1 MYNRKGLNYMNTRKI
16 KTTILTLATTAI
28 ATFGLAACDK
38 NTEPGETNIER
49 SDNLEEGS
57 MIGDDSETVSRY
69 DTANADMERH
79 YDHADHEN
87 HDDNNKA
94 AIGDGAYDGKGNGVE
109 RDEVQ

>member
-57 MIGDDSETVSRY
+57 LIDQEASRY
-69 DTANADMERH
+69 DTADLEGY

-87 HDDNNKA
+87 HENNKGKVL
-94 AIGDGAYDGKGNGVE
+94 GDGAYDGKGDGIE

>member
-1 MYNRKGLNYMNTRKI
+1 MNTRKI

-57 MIGDDSETVSRY
+57 LIDQEESRY
-69 DTANADMERH
+69 DTTDLEG
-79 YDHADHEN
+79 YYEDADHEN
-87 HDDNNKA
+87 HSDNEEEKV
-94 AIGDGAYDGKGNGVE
+94 IGDGAYDGKGDGIE
-109 RDEVQ
+109 RDDVQ